1 MKKLTSFI
9 LIIIFLS
16 CDTSK
21 SEWLVL
27 FDGQSVSGLRGYK
40 MDTFPW
46 GSWAIEDG
54 SLKTVPG
61 EKGIDIISTETF
73 KDFELEL
80 EWKLQSGGNS
90 GIFYFATED
99 GDFIWQSA
107 PEMQVLDN
115 EVHTDGKNSLT
126 SAGALY
132 AMISPKKDVVKPAG
146 KYNKVRIKVLNDN
159 VEHWLNGVKIVE
171 YIYQSNAMWRL
182 VDKSKFKTMPLFAKA
197 SKGRIGIQGDHGEVW
212 YKNIRIRKL

>member
-1 MKKLTSFI
+1 M
-9 LIIIFLS
+9 
-16 CDTSK
+16 
-21 SEWLVL
+21 
-27 FDGQSVSGLRGYK
+27 
-40 MDTFPW
+40 
-46 GSWAIEDG
+46 
-54 SLKTVPG
+54 
-61 EKGIDIISTETF
+61 
-73 KDFELEL
+73 
-80 EWKLQSGGNS
+80 GGNS
-90 GIFYFATED
+90 GIFYFATEE
-99 GDFIWQSA
+99 GDYIWQSA

-115 EVHTDGKNSLT
+115 EVHTDGKNTLT

-132 AMISPKKDVVKPAG
+132 AMISPNKDVVKPAG